1 MNKTNHFSWLILR
14 IGKYILNHLFKN
26 SKIILK
32 GYISLKWAYHTGPEM
47 SVSSIA
53 DDVIRTREREEK
65 GKKTKSQYSTRSTN
79 CAIIA

>member
-32 GYISLKWAYHTGPEM
+32 GYNSLKWAYAPGSLCGKHILSFG
-47 SVSSIA
+47 
-53 DDVIRTREREEK
+53 EEK
-65 GKKTKSQYSTRSTN
+65 LKN
-79 CAIIA
+79 